1 MHIPGSA
8 LRALEKLIGK
18 QNVCTD
24 PIALHLNAYDCSL
37 SRMRP
42 DLILHIPTAD
52 LIAPAVQLLHRFR
65 IPFVARAAGTNHAG
79 SCSTPQGG
87 AVLNLTA
94 LNHILQINTQEG
106 FVIAEPGVITGQLQQ
121 ALQPLGYFYAP
132 DPASQAVCT
141 LGGNIA
147 QNAGGARCLKY
158 GGTLDHVLEITVV
171 LPDGKTHIFSREQNG
186 PDWVGVLIGSEGT
199 LGIITQ
205 LKVKILPTP
214 KHIKTFLATFSSL
227 QDSVQTVTDLMAQGI
242 TPRCVEAMDHTTL
255 QAVED
260 FTHAGYPTN
269 AQALL
274 LIELDGTPRSIKQE
288 EKTVETVCR
297 QNHALAFRAADTQTE
312 RAQLWK
318 GRQAAYSAMARLAP
332 NVLVCDGTVPRSEL
346 PRTLQQV
353 QEILAKEHVTAS
365 LLFHAGDGNF
375 HPQLVFDERNRPDT
389 QRITRIAKQILQLCA
404 EAGGTISGEHGIGV
418 EKRSL
423 MAFAYDE
430 KTLDLFTQLKRSF
443 DPDNLANPSKII
455 PVGYAEKARLL
466 PPLTP
471 QEQKTVTQFRA
482 KLNLQKPFLL
492 AGNNTSLKTK
502 NDVFSARGLNQII
515 DVDLTNYT
523 VTAQAAV
530 TLTQLAEALRARH
543 VYSVLP
549 VRGKHTLGGVFSSG
563 QFPEFYAHVTGLQAI
578 LPGGERIKYGGK
590 LTKNAAGY
598 NLIRLFAGAQG
609 SLGLVTEL
617 TFKIYADKPAVLIP
631 KPFAPFTPNTPFER
645 LKKALDP
652 HQLLLIP
659 PEETK

>member
-1 MHIPGSA
+1 MHIPSPA

-24 PIALHLNAYDCSL
+24 EISLHLNAYDCSL

-42 DLILHIPTAD
+42 DLILHIPTSD
-52 LIAPAVQLLHRFR
+52 LVAPTVQLLHQFR

-79 SCSTPQGG
+79 SCSTPKGG

-94 LNHILQINTQEG
+94 LNHILQINTREG
-106 FVIAEPGVITGQLQQ
+106 FVITEPGVITGQLQQ
-121 ALQPLGYFYAP
+121 ALQPLGFFYAP

-147 QNAGGARCLKY
+147 QNASGARCLKY
-158 GGTLDHVLEITVV
+158 GGTLGHVLEITVV
-171 LPDGKTHIFSREQNG
+171 LPDGKIQIFSREQNG

-199 LGIITQ
+199 LGIVTR
-205 LKVKILPTP
+205 LKIKILPTP
-214 KHIKTFLATFSSL
+214 KHIKTFLVTFPSL

-242 TPRCVEAMDHTTL
+242 IPRCVEAMDHTTL

-260 FTHAGYPTN
+260 FSHAGYPAD

-274 LIELDGTPRSIKQE
+274 LLELDGTAHSIKQD
-288 EKTVETVCR
+288 EKTVETVCH
-297 QNHALAFRAADTQTE
+297 QNHALVFRAADTRQE
-312 RAQLWK
+312 RARLWK

-346 PRTLQQV
+346 PSTLKKV
-353 QEILAKEHVTAS
+353 QELLTANHVTAS

-389 QRITRIAKQILQLCA
+389 QRITRMAKQILQLCV
-404 EAGGTISGEHGIGV
+404 EAGGTISGEHGVGV

-423 MAFAYDE
+423 MAVAYDE
-430 KTLDLFTQLKRSF
+430 KTLDLFTQLKRAF
-443 DPDNLANPSKII
+443 DPDNLTNPSKII

-466 PPLTP
+466 PALSP
-471 QEQKTVTQFRA
+471 QEQKIMTQFCA
-482 KLNLQKPFLL
+482 KLNSQKPFLI

-502 NDVFSARGLNQII
+502 NDVFSTRELSQII

-523 VTAQAAV
+523 VTAQAGV
-530 TLTQLAEALRARH
+530 TLTQLATALRAKH

-549 VRGKHTLGGVFSSG
+549 ARGKHTLGGVFSSG
-563 QFPEFYAHVTGLQAI
+563 QFPGFYAHVTGLKAI
-578 LPGGERIKYGGK
+578 LPNGNRIQYGGK

-598 NLIRLFAGAQG
+598 NLVRLFAGAQG
-609 SLGLVTEL
+609 TLGLVTEL
-617 TFKIYADKPAVLIP
+617 VFKIYATKPAVLTP
-631 KPFAPFTPNTPFER
+631 TPFKPFTPNVPFER
-645 LKKALDP
+645 LKKVLDP
-652 HQLLLIP
+652 HQLLPLP
-659 PEETK
+659 PEETR